1 MAFSPY
7 PLNMSDSCLLPEFNP
22 AECTDIAHRLFDL
35 EGPLKLLYG
44 ERDLNYL
51 ITTDRGKFVFK
62 IANAEE
68 ACGMLDCQHRVF
80 ERLEQNQVFPL
91 IACARKSVNDR
102 EIETVQDA
110 QGREHFCRVL
120 PYLEGR
126 MWSEFKISSPE
137 LLQDLG
143 ANLATLDLAL
153 QGFSHPGIE
162 RPLLWNMETTA
173 VTLATYKPLLADD
186 TERELVEHFE
196 SGYLRRV
203 PAAQSQLPRQ
213 VIHNDAN
220 RENVVVDDSGQRV
233 LSVIDFGDMIHSWRV
248 LEPAIAA
255 SYAMLGQSDPLA
267 SAQALVAGYHAKLA
281 LNATETG
288 LLLDLIGMRLC
299 MSVCLCAHQ
308 QRLEPDNTYLS
319 NDVQESWELM
329 EKLRSITRS
338 EARDAMQAACI

>member
-1 MAFSPY
+1 MAFLPC
-7 PLNMSDSCLLPEFNP
+7 PPIMSDSCLLPEFNST
-22 AECTDIAHRLFDL
+22 ECADIARRLFAL

-44 ERDLNYL
+44 ERDLNHL
-51 ITTDRGKFVFK
+51 ITTDSGKFVFK
-62 IANAEE
+62 IANADE
-68 ACGMLDCQHRVF
+68 ARGMLDCQHRVF
-80 ERLEQNQVFPL
+80 ERLKQNQVFPL
-91 IACARKSVNDR
+91 IACARKSVNGR

-120 PYLEGR
+120 PFLEGR
-126 MWSEFKISSPE
+126 MWSEFEISSPE

-143 ANLATLDLAL
+143 ASLATLDHAL

-186 TERELVEHFE
+186 SERELVEHFE
-196 SGYLRRV
+196 SGYLKRV
-203 PAAQSQLPRQ
+203 PAAQNQLPRQ

-220 RENVVVDDSGQRV
+220 RENVVVDDSGKRV

-255 SYAMLGQSDPLA
+255 SYAMLGQPDPIA
-267 SAQALVAGYHAKLA
+267 SAQALVAGYHGKLA

-319 NDVQESWELM
+319 NDVQASWELM
-329 EKLRSITRS
+329 ERLRSITWS
-338 EARDAMQAACI
+338 EARDAMQAACA